1 MKKLL
6 GQLKIAVLI
15 FAGFIVLT
23 FIAAMFSVNLA
34 TSLSMIMTFA
44 IPLYALYFIAM
55 VVRVLLHKRSKK
67 LENSSPQPN
76 SESIDDQSKNYGHEN
91 KSQVQS
97 RNTIKDSISSKTKGE
112 EPNSLSK
119 PTVSEKPEGEK
130 STPSAEE
137 LLDQLGV
144 KVTLKPINPNY
155 RKSNDVK
162 PKILVHHLRRKL
174 YNFVVVDTETTGLS
188 RSKAKVIQLS
198 AIKYMHDKPVDTFNT
213 FINPGNLPL
222 PEAISMKT
230 GISDDQL
237 VNAPEFNDVK
247 DKFLAFVGTLPWV
260 GHNIN
265 SFDLPILVNN
275 GLDLTE
281 VSTLDTLKLA
291 RKKLSME
298 HYTLENLKDY
308 FSIDHLSH
316 NALEDCKTT
325 AIVYQHLRDDNLTPA
340 KKDYSSI
347 PQTLSGLS
355 FAISGAFPGLSRS
368 NIQKMI
374 TSHGGIIKSNVT
386 HNTDYLVD
394 GKQTSDV
401 LTDGVHSGK
410 ELKARDYGTNILSL
424 SELRSLIKGEYKQK

>member
-44 IPLYALYFIAM
+44 IPLYALYFMVM
-55 VVRVLLHKRSKK
+55 VVRVLLHKKSKK
-67 LENSSPQPN
+67 LGNSSPQPN
-76 SESIDDQSKNYGHEN
+76 RESVNDQSKNYDHKN

-97 RNTIKDSISSKTKGE
+97 KNTIKDSTSDKTKDE
-112 EPNSLSK
+112 ESDSLSK
-119 PTVSEKPEGEK
+119 PAVSEETEGEK
-130 STPSAEE
+130 STPSDEE

-144 KVTLKPINPNY
+144 KVTLKPINTSTSHH
-155 RKSNDVK
+155 KSNETK
-162 PKILVHHLRRKL
+162 SNILIHHLRRKL
-174 YNFVVVDTETTGLS
+174 YDFVVVDTETTGLS

-222 PEAISMKT
+222 PEVVAMKT

-237 VNAPEFNDVK
+237 VNAPKFNDVK
-247 DKFLAFVGTLPWV
+247 DKFLAFVGTLPWI

-265 SFDLPILVNN
+265 SFDLPILINN
-275 GLDLTE
+275 GLDLAE
-281 VSTLDTLKLA
+281 VSTLDTLKMA

-325 AIVYQHLRDDNLTPA
+325 AIVYQHLRDDNLTPV
-340 KKDYSSI
+340 KKEYSSI
-347 PQTLSGLS
+347 PQTLSGLT

-368 NIQKMI
+368 DIQRMI
-374 TSHGGIIKSNVT
+374 TSHGGNVKSNVT
-386 HNTDYLVD
+386 HKTDYLVD
-394 GKQTSDV
+394 GKQTSES

-410 ELKARDYGTNILSL
+410 ELKARDYGINILSL
-424 SELRSLIKGEYKQK
+424 SELRSLIKGE